1 MVFLAE
7 TFSFLH
13 SLGLL
18 TSNKGSADNDQLELT
33 NNNFYA
39 CISYGSRL
47 VTENFTEM
55 QSRHRREER
64 ISEYELP
71 HWTDKDQRAC
81 KHWILAYWSN
91 EKCIFLKI
99 NFLKLKSLGAC
110 GYKMVQCVQSH
121 NALSGIK

>member
-1 MVFLAE
+1 MVFLTE

-18 TSNKGSADNDQLELT
+18 TSNKGSADNDQLEST

-47 VTENFTEM
+47 VTENFIEM

-71 HWTDKDQRAC
+71 HWADKDQRAC

-91 EKCIFLKI
+91 EI
-99 NFLKLKSLGAC
+99 KLTF
-110 GYKMVQCVQSH
+110 
-121 NALSGIK
+121 